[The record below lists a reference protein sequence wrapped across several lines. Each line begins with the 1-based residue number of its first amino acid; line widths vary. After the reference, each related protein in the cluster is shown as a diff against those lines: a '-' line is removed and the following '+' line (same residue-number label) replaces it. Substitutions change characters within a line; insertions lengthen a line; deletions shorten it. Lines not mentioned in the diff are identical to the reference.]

1 MHVGLQGRVI
11 EDASYED
18 VLTIQVRRHRLESW
32 ADKPFFDRVLRGCM
46 VRRAACVD
54 VNPHFRCWRYCQHPD
69 VIPCLA

>member
-1 MHVGLQGRVI
+1 MPCACSQQGRVI

-46 VRRAACVD
+46 VRRAACPASATSRLLVT
-54 VNPHFRCWRYCQHPD
+54 
-69 VIPCLA
+69 

>member
-1 MHVGLQGRVI
+1 MI

-46 VRRAACVD
+46 VRRAARPTFATPPLSVS
-54 VNPHFRCWRYCQHPD
+54 
-69 VIPCLA
+69 